1 MDEILIQGGMYNLNS
16 SESQRRQK
24 IGDILKKTGNLENKK
39 DEIPDDEMINKFLAR
54 SDEEFEL
61 FTQMDEERYQS
72 QPQYYNSIRNEEDDE
87 APLNIRLMTEE

>member
-1 MDEILIQGGMYNLNS
+1 
-16 SESQRRQK
+16 
-24 IGDILKKTGNLENKK
+24 
-39 DEIPDDEMINKFLAR
+39 MINKFLAR